1 MKKRIVSMI
10 LALSMVLSILPVS
23 AFADAGAGFSSAAA
37 EETNSITYS
46 SEEEHE
52 AVGKNSET
60 NNQVVKIEVGTNGLP
75 KAASGTGWSYDE
87 TTGLTITGT
96 GSEDTEYI
104 LDGTVSCNVT
114 VKNANSHTVYLL
126 DGTVTGTLLIEADNM
141 YGVRVLGGSYADVQ
155 LNLGTIDGGTYDKL
169 TENGGNVRGGFFRD
183 ISGLS
188 ADTQQQ
194 AHQLLLPENCTLNGQ
209 KETKIYIIKK
219 YNYSGNGNDLELVV
233 ESDTGCDVWAV
244 ASTGGS
250 VMALPAGTQNYA
262 FTYFDSTIATI
273 SISAD
278 GKTLSAS
285 FNMIPA
291 QNGAP
296 MKLVPMALGATELR
310 FNNEGQPDLTDVTY
324 VDSLDTDAKLHRV
337 YMGNGWGYNC
347 YPNDSS
353 NESTLQ
359 ILNQG
364 GANFD
369 FSALSDVPINCY
381 VEITNANITGGE
393 FGENGRLTITSG
405 KISGGT
411 FHNVSAGINSIN
423 GNSAVEIT
431 GGTFDSLFCNGSCS
445 IANAVIQSCNFN
457 TYGNN
462 TYTISDT
469 VLGEL
474 PDGIQK
480 LLPAGQQLSTL
491 VVRNGGVTAMN
502 GRTLPLSTNTIY
514 LVGAGSAELTLNTD
528 VLSINDAPVENYNA
542 NTSADGKVLR
552 ITGKNDGAKIFVNKS
567 TDPSD
572 LKPLRITEK
581 GLPDLTGVTGVP
593 MSGEGMTAN
602 LYEGLGWKYATMEE
616 NGRTRAALYITT
628 PDGNPVDLSSDT
640 INPYHKAIAV
650 EQITFANV
658 TVTGIVA
665 EGSVGAE
672 NTIIQDGTFQKDVYM
687 DENSTIAGGTF
698 QDVVRAYGKI
708 TGGSFIAEVQLNQNS
723 EVTGGV
729 FHDVQLPSYATEKTV
744 IQNAVILGSLK
755 TDSDSKAAISNTVSC
770 GYIESRFLAAGQQ
783 QSKLMIAD
791 GTVDAVN
798 GNAVATDAVYLVGNT
813 AVTITFSKAVTN
825 INGKAVSAY
834 DANAQLSADGKT
846 LTLTAKNDGE
856 PIVVNVAASGK
867 LPFSALKES
876 NFTVSGTPEDPI
888 ITCDQEGVG
897 KLSLVYVRTYDNK
910 EFDHFPSE
918 TEYGSYKVYIRAE
931 EGTLYEGGELLVG
944 EGTRKYRPTSTDFRF
959 DLKNG
964 TASYNGTKYF
974 GDAVPQATLKYSA
987 TDDWLTATEKVP
999 TEAGTYYVWLDVK
1012 YDDYYDGVVEQ
1023 LPDRYTVAGKLPFEG
1038 FKLEDFKPNANGD
1051 GTFTLT
1057 SPEGVG
1063 KSTLEFKCITGV
1075 NKGVTFI
1082 NEIPDANKFGRY
1094 QGTIIAE
1101 EGEKYKAGSI
1111 VVGQDT
1117 VRYTPVVEDF
1127 DYDATKNTVE
1137 YKGENYYDA
1146 DPQMTLLYGTDQS
1159 ETVPTAPGSYD
1170 VYVKVTAGKNYIA
1183 DAYAEDY
1190 YRIYQV
1196 GTYVV
1201 PEQTKPKYY
1210 YYWNAQEGME
1220 QNVGDKITLSADKR
1234 EGYTITWKV
1243 EGLAKDAYTIKD
1255 TGTHIEI
1262 QFTMPANDVRLKSVY
1277 EPISYTLT
1285 VDGKDELRDFDE
1297 NVTVTAPEKV
1307 GETFTGWEVD
1317 GVPEGTDT
1325 TKATISF
1332 KMPANNVTLTPQYEK
1347 NTYTLTVDEK
1357 DEPRVFDEDVTV
1369 IAQPVEGKT
1378 FTGWEV
1384 TGLPADVDT
1393 TKVTISFTMPAN
1405 NVTLKA
1411 QYTENAPKTYKLDVT
1426 DAKVTLKDGGAVAD
1440 LTAVPVGTEL
1450 VATAPEKDGYTF
1462 TGWEVTGLP
1471 ADVDTTKAT
1480 ISFTMPANKVT
1491 LKAQYKKNNYT
1502 LTVDGVDEQRDF
1514 EENVTVT
1521 AQPVEGKTFT
1531 GWEVTGLPADVD
1543 TTKVTISFTMPANN
1557 VTLKAQYTENAPK
1570 TYKLDVTDAKVTLK
1584 DGSDVADLTA
1594 VPVGTELKAT
1604 ADEDTETSVF
1614 KNWNC
1619 TGLELTEEQ
1628 STARVV
1634 YFTMP
1639 DHDVNL
1645 VAEFVTPTNKLEVTD
1660 AKVTL
1665 KDGGAVAD
1673 LTAVP
1678 VGTELVATAPEK
1690 DGYTFTGWKVTG
1702 LSTDVDTTKATI
1714 SFTMPANNVT
1724 LKAQYTENAPK
1735 TYKLDV
1741 SDATITL
1748 KDGGA
1753 VADLKA
1759 VPMGTEL
1766 KATADEDTETSVFKS
1781 WSCTGL
1787 ELTEEQSTA
1796 RVVYFTM
1803 PDHDVNLV
1811 AEFVTPTNKL
1821 DVTDAK
1827 VTLKDGGA
1835 VADLTAV
1842 RVGTE
1847 LVATAPEKDGYTFTG
1862 WEVAGLPTDVDTTK
1876 VTISF
1881 TMPANNVTLKA
1892 QYTENAP
1899 KTYKLDVSGAQVT
1912 LKDGGA
1918 VADLTAVPVGT
1929 ELKATAD
1936 EDTETSVFKNW
1947 NCTGLEL
1954 TEEQRTAHEIY
1965 FTMPD
1970 HDVNLK
1976 AEFVTPTNKLDV
1988 SGAQVTLKDGGA
2000 VADLTAVPVGTEL
2013 KATADEDTET
2023 SVFKNWNCTGLE
2035 LTEEQRTAHE
2045 IYFTMPDHDVNL
2057 KAVFEVPATPDPD
2070 PTPDPKPDPTP
2081 DPDPTPAP
2089 GGDSDGGGAAIVA
2102 VAAVGGA
2109 AIGVGAYIAGTTA
2122 YLKSVLPEGMAIPA
2136 NRQQLAVALW
2146 TAAGKPATQST
2157 ALFNDVAAD
2166 AAELQ
2171 AIRWV
2176 VDTGLMSAQDGSFKP
2191 GSRVGRMEVI
2201 RTWKTYQQRG

>member
-114 VKNANSHTVYLL
+114 VKNANSYTVYLL

-141 YGVRVLGGSYADVQ
+141 YGVYVLGGSYADVE

-188 ADTQQQ
+188 AGTKQQ
-194 AHQLLLPENCTLNGQ
+194 AHKLILPENCTLNGR
-209 KETKIYIIKK
+209 KETGDIYIVKPFD
-219 YNYSGNGNDLELVV
+219 YSGTGRNLKLAV
-233 ESDTGCDVWAV
+233 ESDTGCNAWAV

-262 FTYFDSTIATI
+262 FTYFGSTIATI

-291 QNGAP
+291 QDDAP
-296 MKLVPMALGATELR
+296 MKLVPVVLGTTELR

-324 VDSLDTDAKLHRV
+324 VDSLDEDTDAKLHRV

-359 ILNQG
+359 ILDRG
-364 GANFD
+364 GADFN

-381 VEITNANITGGE
+381 VEITNANVTGGE
-393 FGENGRLTITSG
+393 FGKNGRLNITSG
-405 KISGGT
+405 KISGGS

-514 LVGAGSAELTLNTD
+514 LVGAGSAKLTLNTD

-572 LKPLRITEK
+572 LKPLRITEE

-593 MSGEGMTAN
+593 VSGEGMTAN

-708 TGGSFIAEVQLNQNS
+708 TGGAFNAEVQLNQNS

-729 FHDVQLPSYATEKTV
+729 FHDVQLPNYASEKTV
-744 IQNAVILGSLK
+744 IQNAVILGSL
-755 TDSDSKAAISNTVSC
+755 TGNNSEVAVSNTVSC
-770 GYIESRFLAAGQQ
+770 GYIESKYLAAGQQ
-783 QSKLMIAD
+783 QSKLMITD
-791 GTVDAVN
+791 GTVEAVN
-798 GNAVATDAVYLVGNT
+798 GNAVAADAVYLVGKT
-813 AVTITFSKAVTN
+813 AVTLTFSTKVTN
-825 INGKAVSAY
+825 INGEDVSAY
-834 DANAQLSADGKT
+834 NGAQLSADGKT

-856 PIVVNVAASGK
+856 PIVVNMATTGK
-867 LPFSALKES
+867 LPFSSLSKS
-876 NFTVSGTPEDPI
+876 DFTISGTTIGPQ
-888 ITCDQEGVG
+888 TVTSSKEGVG
-897 KLSLVYVRTYDNK
+897 KLSLVYVRTYDDRVFETYPAGADMYGLYK
-910 EFDHFPSE
+910 QRIVAQEGDKYTDGSLDIGEVVRKYQPKLDDFAYDPQTQTAAYKGQMYFEDAPQYSIQYVAEDGSFPSV
-918 TEYGSYKVYIRAE
+918 TK
-931 EGTLYEGGELLVG
+931 
-944 EGTRKYRPTSTDFRF
+944 PT
-959 DLKNG
+959 K
-964 TASYNGTKYF
+964 
-974 GDAVPQATLKYSA
+974 
-987 TDDWLTATEKVP
+987 
-999 TEAGTYYVWLDVK
+999 AGTYSVYIVVNDS
-1012 YDDYYDGVVEQ
+1012 DHYDGNQYEV
-1023 LPDRYTVAGKLPFEG
+1023 D
-1038 FKLEDFKPNANGD
+1038 
-1051 GTFTLT
+1051 
-1057 SPEGVG
+1057 
-1063 KSTLEFKCITGV
+1063 
-1075 NKGVTFI
+1075 
-1082 NEIPDANKFGRY
+1082 
-1094 QGTIIAE
+1094 
-1101 EGEKYKAGSI
+1101 
-1111 VVGQDT
+1111 
-1117 VRYTPVVEDF
+1117 
-1127 DYDATKNTVE
+1127 
-1137 YKGENYYDA
+1137 
-1146 DPQMTLLYGTDQS
+1146 
-1159 ETVPTAPGSYD
+1159 
-1170 VYVKVTAGKNYIA
+1170 
-1183 DAYAEDY
+1183 
-1190 YRIYQV
+1190 
-1196 GTYVV
+1196 TYVV
-1201 PEQTKPKYY
+1201 PEPTKPKYYY
-1210 YYWNAQEGME
+1210 YYWNAQEGKAHNE
-1220 QNVGDKITLSADKR
+1220 GDKITLGADKR

-1243 EGLAKDAYTIKD
+1243 EGLAEDAYTITD

-1262 QFTMPANDVRLKSVY
+1262 QFTMPANDVHLKSVY

-1285 VDGKDELRDFDE
+1285 VDGKDEQRDFDE
-1297 NVTVTAPEKV
+1297 KVTVTAPK
-1307 GETFTGWEVD
+1307 
-1317 GVPEGTDT
+1317 
-1325 TKATISF
+1325 
-1332 KMPANNVTLTPQYEK
+1332 
-1347 NTYTLTVDEK
+1347 
-1357 DEPRVFDEDVTV
+1357 
-1369 IAQPVEGKT
+1369 
-1378 FTGWEV
+1378 
-1384 TGLPADVDT
+1384 
-1393 TKVTISFTMPAN
+1393 
-1405 NVTLKA
+1405 
-1411 QYTENAPKTYKLDVT
+1411 
-1426 DAKVTLKDGGAVAD
+1426 
-1440 LTAVPVGTEL
+1440 
-1450 VATAPEKDGYTF
+1450 KDGYTF

-1471 ADVDTTKAT
+1471 TDVDTTKAT

-1491 LKAQYKKNNYT
+1491 LKAQYKKNTYT

-1543 TTKVTISFTMPANN
+1543 TTKATISFKMPANN
-1557 VTLKAQYTENAPK
+1557 VTLKAQYTENVPEKYTVTMGDETTEYAVGADVTIIAPAKAGETFTGWDAVGVPKGTDTNSETITFKMPANNVTLTPQYEKNTYTLTVDGKDEQRTFDEEVTVTAPK
-1570 TYKLDVTDAKVTLK
+1570 
-1584 DGSDVADLTA
+1584 
-1594 VPVGTELKAT
+1594 
-1604 ADEDTETSVF
+1604 
-1614 KNWNC
+1614 
-1619 TGLELTEEQ
+1619 
-1628 STARVV
+1628 
-1634 YFTMP
+1634 
-1639 DHDVNL
+1639 
-1645 VAEFVTPTNKLEVTD
+1645 
-1660 AKVTL
+1660 
-1665 KDGGAVAD
+1665 
-1673 LTAVP
+1673 
-1678 VGTELVATAPEK
+1678 K
-1690 DGYTFTGWKVTG
+1690 DGYTFTGWEVTG
-1702 LSTDVDTTKATI
+1702 LPTDVDTTKATI
-1714 SFTMPANNVT
+1714 SFTMPANKVT
-1724 LKAQYTENAPK
+1724 LKAQYTENVPEKYTVTMGDETTEYA
-1735 TYKLDV
+1735 V
-1741 SDATITL
+1741 
-1748 KDGGA
+1748 GA
-1753 VADLKA
+1753 
-1759 VPMGTEL
+1759 
-1766 KATADEDTETSVFKS
+1766 
-1781 WSCTGL
+1781 
-1787 ELTEEQSTA
+1787 
-1796 RVVYFTM
+1796 
-1803 PDHDVNLV
+1803 
-1811 AEFVTPTNKL
+1811 
-1821 DVTDAK
+1821 DVTIIAPAK
-1827 VTLKDGGA
+1827 AG
-1835 VADLTAV
+1835 
-1842 RVGTE
+1842 E
-1847 LVATAPEKDGYTFTG
+1847 TFTG
-1862 WEVAGLPTDVDTTK
+1862 WDAVGVPEGTDTNSE
-1876 VTISF
+1876 TITF
-1881 TMPANNVTLKA
+1881 KMPKNNVTLTP
-1892 QYTENAP
+1892 QY
-1899 KTYKLDVSGAQVT
+1899 K
-1912 LKDGGA
+1912 KDS
-1918 VADLTAVPVGT
+1918 T
-1929 ELKATAD
+1929 
-1936 EDTETSVFKNW
+1936 
-1947 NCTGLEL
+1947 
-1954 TEEQRTAHEIY
+1954 
-1965 FTMPD
+1965 
-1970 HDVNLK
+1970 
-1976 AEFVTPTNKLDV
+1976 
-1988 SGAQVTLKDGGA
+1988 
-2000 VADLTAVPVGTEL
+2000 
-2013 KATADEDTET
+2013 
-2023 SVFKNWNCTGLE
+2023 
-2035 LTEEQRTAHE
+2035 
-2045 IYFTMPDHDVNL
+2045 
-2057 KAVFEVPATPDPD
+2057 
-2070 PTPDPKPDPTP
+2070 
-2081 DPDPTPAP
+2081 PTPAP